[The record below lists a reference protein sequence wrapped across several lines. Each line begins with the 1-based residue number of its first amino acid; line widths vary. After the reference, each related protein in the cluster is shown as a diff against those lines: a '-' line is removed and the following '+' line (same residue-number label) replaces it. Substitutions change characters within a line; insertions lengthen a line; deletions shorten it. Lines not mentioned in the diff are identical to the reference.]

1 MDLIDIILLSV
12 ALGMDC
18 LIVSFSQGL
27 IFKSQRRNNSLKLAL
42 TMGLFQGLMPVVGYI
57 ATHKIYDFLVPY
69 SKWLVFSIFM
79 LLGLNF
85 IVQSFKREICEKINC
100 IDLKCLIG
108 LGVATSVDALI
119 SGASLRLTHTV
130 LWLACLIIGSGSFIM
145 SLTGF
150 WTGNFISNIRPKL
163 LHILGGL
170 ILIALAIKSLL

>member
-27 IFKSQRRNNSLKLAL
+27 IFKSQRRKNSIKLAL
-42 TMGLFQGLMPVVGYI
+42 TMGLFQGLMPIVGYI

-85 IVQSFKREICEKINC
+85 IVQSFKREICEKINS

-108 LGVATSVDALI
+108 LGIATSVDALI

-145 SLTGF
+145 SLK
-150 WTGNFISNIRPKL
+150 FISFTSFFQNFL
-163 LHILGGL
+163 
-170 ILIALAIKSLL
+170 